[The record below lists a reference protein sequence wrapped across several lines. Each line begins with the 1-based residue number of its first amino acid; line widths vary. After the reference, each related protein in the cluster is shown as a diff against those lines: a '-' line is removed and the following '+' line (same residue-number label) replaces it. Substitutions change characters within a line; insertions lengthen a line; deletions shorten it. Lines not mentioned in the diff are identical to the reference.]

1 MDSFPQNDGPNSRQ
15 LSIMLDFIF
24 ELGEVLDDCFSLFAL
39 LLVGHVAHGTMKVI
53 NGTGLSQ
60 SNAISI
66 LICRKSNDH
75 PHSPESQAI
84 ARGQKHSQSSTC
96 RRCDTAL
103 MVWYGGGSPVT
114 DRMD

>member
-1 MDSFPQNDGPNSRQ
+1 
-15 LSIMLDFIF
+15 MLNFIF
-24 ELGEVLDDCFSLFAL
+24 ELGEVLDNSLALFAL
-39 LLVGHVAHGTMKVI
+39 LLVGHVAHGPMKVI

-84 ARGQKHSQSSTC
+84 ARGQRRSQSSIY

-103 MVWYGGGSPVT
+103 MVVWRG
-114 DRMD
+114 